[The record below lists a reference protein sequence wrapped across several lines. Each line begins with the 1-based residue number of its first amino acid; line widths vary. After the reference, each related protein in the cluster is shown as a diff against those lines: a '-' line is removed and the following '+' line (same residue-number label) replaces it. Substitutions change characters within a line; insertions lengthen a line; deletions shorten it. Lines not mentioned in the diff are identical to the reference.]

1 VRQYLLRRLLA
12 AIPVLFAVSIIIF
25 SLVRLI
31 PGDAV
36 MLMLAEVGRVPKD
49 ELNQV
54 RAELGLDQPFLQQYV
69 SWITNVLHGDL
80 GRSLSSRK
88 PVGDLLWTS
97 LPITLELAVMAMA
110 LAVILAIP
118 LGILSAIRQD
128 RWPDYAARLFS
139 IGFLS
144 IPDFWLGTLAIV
156 FLAVWV
162 RWIPPTSYVS
172 FMHDPGAN
180 LQQLLLPA
188 IILGVR
194 FSASSTRMIRS
205 AMLEVLRDDYMRTA
219 WAKGLGEGTVVVR
232 HGLKNAFIPVVTIM
246 GTQFSYL
253 LGGSVVVETIF
264 SLPGLGRLLFNAI
277 TLRDYPLVQGAVLF
291 IGVVMIVMNLLI
303 DLSYAWFD
311 PRVRFSR

>member
-1 VRQYLLRRLLA
+1 
-12 AIPVLFAVSIIIF
+12 
-25 SLVRLI
+25 
-31 PGDAV
+31 
-36 MLMLAEVGRVPKD
+36 
-49 ELNQV
+49 
-54 RAELGLDQPFLQQYV
+54 
-69 SWITNVLHGDL
+69 
-80 GRSLSSRK
+80 
-88 PVGDLLWTS
+88 
-97 LPITLELAVMAMA
+97 
-110 LAVILAIP
+110 
-118 LGILSAIRQD
+118 
-128 RWPDYAARLFS
+128 
-139 IGFLS
+139 
-144 IPDFWLGTLAIV
+144 
-156 FLAVWV
+156 
-162 RWIPPTSYVS
+162 
-172 FMHDPGAN
+172 MHDPGAN